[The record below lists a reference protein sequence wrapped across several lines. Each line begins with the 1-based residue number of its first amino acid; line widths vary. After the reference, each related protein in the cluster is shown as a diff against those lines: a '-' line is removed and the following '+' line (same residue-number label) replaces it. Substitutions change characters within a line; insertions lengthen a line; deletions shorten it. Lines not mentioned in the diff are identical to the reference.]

1 MRKIFIFSPP
11 YLYISFTMRTL
22 TLALFLAVVCCTSA
36 SAQVFFQNTMYNHSR
51 FLYNPAAAGIK
62 QVPTESDG
70 LNLTLLGR
78 QQWLGIDGAPR
89 MSALSVQSA
98 LSEELRSGV
107 GASVIL
113 DELGP
118 LRTVGV
124 NVSYAFYLPI
134 GNNGA
139 QLNFGVSGGFLQK
152 SLSSNWVYDRDLNGE
167 DPTIVDAPTSDIVPS
182 LGAGIYFSGPGNR
195 YYIGIS
201 GQDLLEPSIEG
212 LLSQQ
217 SIGDD
222 SKVAR
227 SFFLLGG
234 YRFDLP
240 NDMSLEPTVM
250 ARTEGLFPP
259 QVDLNLY
266 WRYSPITIGA
276 GYRFFNDSF
285 SGMLGFN
292 ISQNAFLG
300 YSYDYTLS
308 ALNFAGDVSTH
319 ELILSY
325 TFPSSKKNPGRNVDI
340 LDNPDKF

>member
-1 MRKIFIFSPP
+1 
-11 YLYISFTMRTL
+11 
-22 TLALFLAVVCCTSA
+22 
-36 SAQVFFQNTMYNHSR
+36 MYNYSR
-51 FLYNPAAAGIK
+51 FVYNPATAGMK

-78 QQWLGIDGAPR
+78 QQWLGIDGGPR

-98 LSEELRSGV
+98 LSDDLRSGL

-118 LRTVGV
+118 LSSVGV
-124 NVSYAFYLPI
+124 DVSYAFYLPI
-134 GNNGA
+134 GTNGA
-139 QLNFGVSGGFLQK
+139 QLNFGVSGGFRQK
-152 SLSSNWVYDRDLNGE
+152 SLNGNWIYDRDLNGD
-167 DPTIVDAPTSDIVPS
+167 DPAIIDAPTSDIVPS
-182 LGAGIYFSGPGNR
+182 LGAGIYFSGPDNR
-195 YYIGIS
+195 YYFGIS

-217 SIGDD
+217 TIGDD

-227 SFFLLGG
+227 SFFVMGG

-240 NDMSLEPTVM
+240 NEMSLEPTVL

-259 QVDLNLY
+259 QVDVNVY
-266 WRYSPITIGA
+266 WRYKPLTIGA
-276 GYRFFNDSF
+276 GYRAFNDSF

-292 ISQNAFLG
+292 ISPNAFLG

-325 TFPSSKKNPGRNVDI
+325 TFPSAKKNPGRKTDI
-340 LDNPDKF
+340 FDNPDKL